1 MFEQE
6 SYSFDATP
14 VEPLREG
21 DLFYK
26 YEVGRWS
33 LSRRIYTILGVSALL
48 NLAFFTVIAQTPV
61 LTARGCDSPFVGRVC
76 QVLDMAY
83 VGSALFGTDR
93 EMADVEYTRTKLG
106 EAEEVVW
113 IDQTGI
119 TPQLQYPEGYF
130 QLANPDQFNQQQA
143 MLNGT
148 DPMSNSGF
156 NIPGIPSTMP
166 SQPGKSL
173 IDTPQFTPKK
183 NKNAVIG
190 GDLDSP
196 FADEDTATNK
206 GNGKADKPSKGKD
219 PKDET
224 TAKNDPPKVTPENG
238 TEDESKADKFGIFI
252 NKRPLREKAQ
262 ETIADVEA
270 KKVTLDRSFKVVI
283 TGTIGLSDDK
293 KTIILKNP
301 KPVLDKNSAPN
312 DPAME
317 ELVQEWIIA
326 VGDAGWLGYLDKL
339 KAKQLVISVE
349 QNDQEL
355 VASVRA
361 DQPTENTAST
371 AASGLGALLQIAAGG
386 AKDDEKLFLEKAE
399 VKAEGKTF
407 VLNFKI
413 PKPVVQEMIKRKLD
427 EAAAENKNT
436 LNSNFRK
443 DTTTA
448 VK

>member
-119 TPQLQYPEGYF
+119 APQLQYPEGYF
-130 QLANPDQFNQQQA
+130 QLANPEQFDNQPISPT
-143 MLNGT
+143 G
-148 DPMSNSGF
+148 DPAAFPGF
-156 NIPGIPSTMP
+156 PTANFPGITPT
-166 SQPGKSL
+166 QPGKSL
-173 IDTPQFTPKK
+173 IDTPQYTPKK
-183 NKNAVIG
+183 NKNAVVG

-196 FADEDTATNK
+196 FADSDDTATK
-206 GNGKADKPSKGKD
+206 SGNGKSDKPAKGKD

-224 TAKNDPPKVTPENG
+224 TAKNDQAKVTPEAG
-238 TEDESKADKFGIFI
+238 AEDESKADKFGIFI

-270 KKVTLDRSFKVVI
+270 KKVALDRSFKVII

-301 KPVLDKNSAPN
+301 KPVVDKNSAPN

-339 KAKQLVISVE
+339 KAKQLVITVE

-386 AKDDEKLFLEKAE
+386 AKDDEKVFLEKAE

-436 LNSNFRK
+436 KNSNYQPEQN
-443 DTTTA
+443 TA
-448 VK
+448 AK